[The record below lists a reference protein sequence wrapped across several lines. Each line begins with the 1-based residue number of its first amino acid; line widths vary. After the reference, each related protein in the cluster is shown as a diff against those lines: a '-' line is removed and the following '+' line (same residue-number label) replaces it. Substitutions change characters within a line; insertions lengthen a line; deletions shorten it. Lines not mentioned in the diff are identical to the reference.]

1 MLRAILCLCVLCLL
15 SAERAEAG
23 PTVVTCPTTLTLNPN
38 LAPSAAIGSSYATE
52 MVGND
57 LVCQFAPISL
67 DSFLSFHPFGCPP
80 RSANAAVSGGSGA
93 WNFGSPGSSKVVN
106 FNGHGALIWGRSLHG
121 IFFPDRGCAYDEATP
136 PAVAVWQAAPKNTT
150 CTVNAFNRS
159 QFDCV
164 LPACLQRLTGSNFPT
179 SPFSPPGPGYT
190 NDSAI
195 INVANGQ
202 PVVGPATVNQ
212 VKSKMGTAFNSA
224 TFTLVGGPGSDS
236 TLPAGVITCSYDGP
250 RFQSGGK
257 TLQATITVA
266 CTGSCG
272 SL

>member
-1 MLRAILCLCVLCLL
+1 MLRAIACLVMLFML

-23 PTVVTCPTTLTLNPN
+23 VVTCPNTLTLNPN
-38 LAPSAAIGSSYATE
+38 LAQSGAIGSSYATG

-57 LVCQFAPISL
+57 LVCQFAPISF

-80 RSANAAVSGGSGA
+80 RSANAAASGGSGA
-93 WNFGSPGSSKVVN
+93 WKFGSPGSSKVVN
-106 FNGHGALIWGRSLHG
+106 FDGHGALIWGRSLHG

-164 LPACLQRLTGSNFPT
+164 LPACLQTLTGSNFPT

-212 VKSKMGTAFNSA
+212 VKSKMGTAAFNSA

-250 RFQSGGK
+250 RFQSAGK